1 MALAIPAEDEKTT
14 SLLNV
19 YDVFAP
25 TTKPLCVRKCPM
37 NRRVSHALAVG
48 LVPFSVLWH
57 PTLNQMVVGMK
68 DGSVHVLYDPS
79 MSVRGAV
86 MIEGRKETKK
96 KEMAFGNL
104 NHVIYSPAPNDDDMR
119 KSDDVKRRDN
129 KPGKPD
135 PLLHTRGIT
144 SRYAAPYREML
155 HSGGATTWSRSDP
168 ATPATGIPM
177 STGGG
182 YLTKEDIK
190 ELSGIDVVEVS
201 REFGVGPYRRH
212 ESTRGVAEASKQQYA
227 Q

>member
-1 MALAIPAEDEKTT
+1 MCFSPDGKLMALAIPAEDEKAA

-25 TTKPLCVRKCPM
+25 TTKPLWVWEWCVS
-37 NRRVSHALAVG
+37 RRVSHALAAG

-68 DGSVHVLYDPS
+68 DGSVHVLYDPA

-119 KSDDVKRRDN
+119 KSDDIKRRDN

-135 PLLHTRGIT
+135 PW
-144 SRYAAPYREML
+144 AAPCGCE
-155 HSGGATTWSRSDP
+155 P
-168 ATPATGIPM
+168 
-177 STGGG
+177 
-182 YLTKEDIK
+182 
-190 ELSGIDVVEVS
+190 
-201 REFGVGPYRRH
+201 
-212 ESTRGVAEASKQQYA
+212 
-227 Q
+227 